1 MTEGRIAVLGAGTM
15 GMGIAQLAITRGFAA
30 QVFDVKQE
38 QLDKSQQSAESRLA
52 RQVKKGKIDQ
62 ATCDAALERLSLST
76 DLATACKDANV
87 VIEAVPENMD
97 LKVGLFGNVKGMV
110 PADCLLASNT
120 SSLSLTELGNRVGEA
135 ARVVGLHFFN
145 PPPVMPLIEIVKGM
159 GTSDATITRAI
170 ELVTALGKESIV
182 VKDFP
187 GFASSRMGVA
197 LGAEA
202 CRMVESGV
210 ADVASIDKAMEL
222 GYAHPMGPLKL
233 TDLVGLDVR
242 LMILEHLHKE
252 LGEQFRPPAL
262 LRQMV
267 RAGRL
272 GKKSGHGF
280 YRWTDDGPVAD

>member
-1 MTEGRIAVLGAGTM
+1 MTNGRIAVLGAGTM

-38 QLDKSQQSAESRLA
+38 QLDKSKQSAENRLA

-62 ATCDAALERLSLST
+62 AACDAALGRLALST
-76 DLATACKDANV
+76 DLGVACKDADV

-97 LKVGLFGNVKGMV
+97 LKVSLFGEVKGIV
-110 PADCLLASNT
+110 PAHCLLASNT
-120 SSLSLTELGNRVGEA
+120 SSLSITELGNRVGEA
-135 ARVVGLHFFN
+135 ERVVGLHFFN

-159 GTSDATITRAI
+159 GTTEATVTRAI
-170 ELVTALGKESIV
+170 DLVKALGKESIV

-202 CRMVESGV
+202 ARMVESGV

-272 GKKSGHGF
+272 GKKTGHGF
-280 YRWTDDGPVAD
+280 YRWTEDGPVAD